1 MSDYLQRFEALAKEL
16 GKHEH
21 IEIVEFTA
29 QRPASATDIKEVEKK
44 LGAPLAPPIRDFYQE
59 ANGVKFHWQIKPDVS
74 PEIAKELR
82 KKSKDYY
89 VGIAE
94 YIGTP
99 FAMIN
104 ILPLKESLLKNK
116 WRELE
121 LAQREDPVEFAG
133 KTYDFDDFIKR
144 LKPFDVMSEEFCMA
158 FFLEEGSGDPPVLLL
173 GDACSDWRNSRLTDF
188 ASYVEMLLVTRGI
201 VEAREKIFSEPAGDS
216 KPPLKGDAEFWKKR
230 YTPDLFA

>member
-1 MSDYLQRFEALAKEL
+1 MSDYVKRFEDLKQEL
-16 GKHEH
+16 GANEH
-21 IEIVEFTA
+21 IEIVDFTA
-29 QRPASATDIKEVEKK
+29 HPPASAANIAAVEKR
-44 LGAPLAPPIRDFYQE
+44 LGADLAPAIRDFYSE
-59 ANGVKFHWQIKPDVS
+59 ADGLKLHWQIKPDVS
-74 PEIAKELR
+74 PETAKELR

-121 LAQREDPVEFAG
+121 LAEPEDSVEIAG
-133 KTYDFDDFIKR
+133 KAYDFDDFIKR
-144 LKPFDVMSEEFCMA
+144 LKPFDAMSEESCMA
-158 FFLEEGSGDPPVLLL
+158 FFLEEGSGDPPVLFL
-173 GDACSDWRNSRLTDF
+173 GDACSNWRDSRITDF
-188 ASYVEMLLVTRGI
+188 SSYLEMLLVTRGI
-201 VEAREKIFSEPAGDS
+201 VEAREKIFSEPGGDR
-216 KPPLKGDAEFWKKR
+216 KAPLKGDAQFWKK